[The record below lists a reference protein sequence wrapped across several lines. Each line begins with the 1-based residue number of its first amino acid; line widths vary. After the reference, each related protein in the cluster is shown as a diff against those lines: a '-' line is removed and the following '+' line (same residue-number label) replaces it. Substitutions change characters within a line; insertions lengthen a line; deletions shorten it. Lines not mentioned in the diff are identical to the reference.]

1 MNLYR
6 EEDILKIINEAKEN
20 SYNINTIEKLISQL
34 PKTTDTEIIANDR
47 YWIIKAVLKILGPEI
62 SFIEL
67 KRFLQIDKSV
77 IEEKIKEKE
86 LIENRRKK

>member
-6 EEDILKIINEAKEN
+6 EEDILEIINEAKEN
-20 SYNINTIEKLISQL
+20 SYNIDNVEKLILQL

-47 YWIIKAVLKILGPEI
+47 YWIIKAVVKLLGYKLTYL
-62 SFIEL
+62 EL
-67 KRFLQIDKSV
+67 KRFLQTDKSV